1 MWTFI
6 VNIIII
12 KDMYQIILTENDKK
26 IKTLYEYS
34 REHDALYRFTNIS
47 KKVVHY
53 PKKQVYKG
61 KVLTE
66 VSYHILLI
74 KKREAGDKSIIV
86 RDNYGK
92 LLESFME
99 DPNWVVLGR
108 NDYQLEEQF
117 SVTDANRKLNLQEI
131 IRYILLSKLSSKNP
145 KQVLMLNNKIIVE
158 GINLNVITCKNMDET
173 IRLYN
178 KLRLHCFD
186 NKVQDVIFFGSIP
199 KTDKSIW
206 YKKIHDLTGIDYN
219 RLYRKSSR

>member
-1 MWTFI
+1 
-6 VNIIII
+6 
-12 KDMYQIILTENDKK
+12 
-26 IKTLYEYS
+26 
-34 REHDALYRFTNIS
+34 
-47 KKVVHY
+47 
-53 PKKQVYKG
+53 
-61 KVLTE
+61 

-74 KKREAGDKSIIV
+74 KKREEGDKSIIV

-108 NDYQLEEQF
+108 NEYQLEEQF

-206 YKKIHDLTGIDYN
+206 YKKIHDLTGMDYN